1 VQNILTD
8 ANNSCKILKREDNVS
23 YGGKM
28 VKRIQ
33 YNFLKQYSPI
43 IGRKLK
49 AYKDTNERGCLG
61 ELAKS
66 LHIEQ
71 ARLSNFIG
79 GTIDLTPTY
88 VYAFIKGGFIK
99 VDELLRGKD
108 LSTMTAEER
117 DFWEDAKTLEDKEL
131 MGIFKRDPALAD
143 IVKKIYRKK
152 KDPKPVL
159 TSVFL
164 SDEP

>member
-1 VQNILTD
+1 
-8 ANNSCKILKREDNVS
+8 
-23 YGGKM
+23 
-28 VKRIQ
+28 
-33 YNFLKQYSPI
+33 
-43 IGRKLK
+43 
-49 AYKDTNERGCLG
+49 
-61 ELAKS
+61 
-66 LHIEQ
+66 
-71 ARLSNFIG
+71 
-79 GTIDLTPTY
+79 
-88 VYAFIKGGFIK
+88 
-99 VDELLRGKD
+99 
-108 LSTMTAEER
+108 MTAEER